1 MKPFSDGYPSG
12 LDSLTY
18 FVLYFCK
25 KKKKWKRKQKKKK
38 ETHSVEITDIEMCL
52 ISLCKLFPWTIF
64 SSLFFPGDGQGTSPL
79 KVSFPKKIKNALFIL
94 IQCEFMTLAYQRKG
108 CQEIMKE
115 TASAY

>member
-1 MKPFSDGYPSG
+1 MEKG
-12 LDSLTY
+12 TE
-18 FVLYFCK
+18 
-25 KKKKWKRKQKKKK
+25 KKK

-94 IQCEFMTLAYQRKG
+94 IQCEFMTIAYQRKG

-115 TASAY
+115 NASAY